1 MTVRIG
7 VYTLRIMR
15 TIGDSNVTDDA
26 EKWDDENQEVIDNI
40 APILTEAEMLVSNA
54 LPDGYYC
61 KITDAQ

>member
-1 MTVRIG
+1 
-7 VYTLRIMR
+7 MR